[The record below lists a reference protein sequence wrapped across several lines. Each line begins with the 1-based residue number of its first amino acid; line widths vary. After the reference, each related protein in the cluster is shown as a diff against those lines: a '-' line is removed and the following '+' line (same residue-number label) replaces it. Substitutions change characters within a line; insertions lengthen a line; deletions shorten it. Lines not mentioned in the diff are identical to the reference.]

1 MSSRRS
7 PERGRERLGPG
18 TRGRARGRPALARR
32 VLGGELGSLRVLVM
46 LAVIWAISQLANDR
60 F

>member
-1 MSSRRS
+1 
-7 PERGRERLGPG
+7 
-18 TRGRARGRPALARR
+18 